1 MSLTN
6 CKNCSQEIADSD
18 KFCAQCGGKI
28 IRERIT
34 FKTLISD
41 AFWRAIGWDNKYLKT
56 VRHLIIKPQVI
67 LSGYISG
74 VRKRY
79 VNPIAFFAI
88 GMTIS
93 LITFNVFQDH
103 YLELSGVGDVQ
114 IDKNFQLPDEPVIS
128 FGTGAAP
135 TETIEAIE
143 TQRQIAAYIQKSILK
158 YFNIYSFA
166 LLPLYT
172 FVAFL
177 VFRKKN
183 NFTEHLII
191 NAYLQG
197 TLFLY
202 TTLFF
207 LLTLFALE
215 GLYYYAALFGVFYY
229 TYAYGRLYKLGFWK
243 SILYL
248 LKFVGVSLVL
258 IILLGVLGIGIGYAY
273 AVSQG

>member
-6 CKNCSQEIADSD
+6 CKNCKQEISDAD
-18 KFCAQCGGKI
+18 KYCTQCGGKI

-34 FKTLISD
+34 FKTLIAD

-56 VRHLIIKPQVI
+56 VHHLIIKPDVI
-67 LSGYISG
+67 LGAYING

-93 LITFNVFQDH
+93 LITFNVFQEH
-103 YLELSGVGDVQ
+103 FLELSGVAGVE
-114 IDKNFQLPDEPVIS
+114 IDEDFELPAESAVS
-128 FGTGAAP
+128 FGTGDMP
-135 TETIEAIE
+135 PETEESVKLQMQAI
-143 TQRQIAAYIQKSILK
+143 AYIQTTILK

-166 LLPLYT
+166 LLPLYA
-172 FVAFL
+172 FVGFL
-177 VFRKKN
+177 VFRKQN
-183 NFTEHLII
+183 NYTEHLII

-197 TLFLY
+197 FLFLW

-207 LLTLFALE
+207 LITLVAFESLYNYSIVLTIF
-215 GLYYYAALFGVFYY
+215 FYQ
-229 TYAYGRLYKLGFWK
+229 YAYAKLYKLSFGQ

-248 LKFVGVSLVL
+248 LKF
-258 IILLGVLGIGIGYAY
+258 LGIGIILMLILVIISVGIGIAI
-273 AVSQG
+273 AASGG